1 MVAWAMA
8 LGVMGAPSDV
18 ELPPSTKAW
27 LDAQQ
32 WQFNASEDD
41 QGHLVVNPVQE
52 LAGIVHARGFTLGP
66 TSLLGQEW
74 RTGLVVAQLS
84 RTDGP
89 VRPWQTMET
98 CYQGNELWA
107 KGDGWDIQ
115 YTNSAEGIRQNFL
128 IHQRPTGSGPVMIA
142 LYTDGGSAPRI
153 SSPTAVNLMDAAGHR
168 LFSYR
173 DLKVWDACGNILSAH
188 MEMDPECDQGFRIVV
203 DDQGAHYPILID
215 PVSSTHNVLLTGTVA
230 SGWFGASVST
240 AGDLNGDG
248 YSDVVVSAS
257 QAGNGQAAEGIVYV
271 YYGSPT
277 GIPSTP
283 NVVLESNQ
291 TNAQFGY
298 SVANAGDVNGDGFG
312 DLLIGAPTWESD
324 VAQNQEGAGFIFL
337 GSGTGISTTPD
348 VILQSNTTLHY
359 MGYSVASAGD
369 INNDGYSDVICGA
382 WLAPIPGSNGGAA
395 YVFLGNATGMNTS
408 PVHRLSRDQSGA
420 QFGSAVSGAGDV
432 NGDGYS
438 DIIVGAYRYDLGTA
452 SGTDNGVAY
461 IYHGAPGGLAGGGS
475 NPAPTTT
482 ISPTTATDAYF
493 GWSVSHAGDVNGDGY
508 SDVVISAYRH
518 NIGGPTEEGVVYV
531 FHGSATG
538 INTAPVTTL
547 QGNSPGAWFGRS
559 VSTAGDVNGD
569 GHADIIVGAVTLTN
583 GQNQE
588 GGAYLYLGSPSGVS
602 STTFITYE
610 FNIAGANMGE
620 SVRTAGDINGDGY
633 SDFIVGMRLYGGT
646 GGALVY
652 HGGTYNL
659 AATATTT
666 RYGGQT
672 NGALGCSVAN
682 AGDLNGDGYSDVA
695 VGEYGASNGQA
706 GEGLVHVHYGSS
718 AGIASAPSL
727 TLEANVAGAQFGYNV
742 ASAGDVNGDGYADL
756 VVGAPL
762 SSGTGR
768 AYLYLGSAGGLSTTP
783 ALTWSGTAGSEF
795 GFAVATAGDTD
806 ADGSAEVL
814 VGSPGT
820 DQVFVF
826 QGEHN
831 QLPAT
836 AMVTLASPIAGARFG
851 AAISTAGDVNG
862 DGRSDVIIGAPQF
875 SNGQA
880 GEGAVF
886 IYHGAPGQLNP
897 TVQQQLERNQAGARF
912 GVSVCGAGDYNGDGF
927 YDIAVGADNWTNG
940 QASEGI
946 VFVYQSGPSGV
957 LPATAAGLELNIAG
971 ANLGR
976 SVAEGGDVNG
986 DGYADL
992 VLGMPLLSNGQA
1004 NEGRVYVYF
1013 GSAIGLSGVPQTI
1026 ESNLASALFG
1036 TAVAGGGD
1044 VDGDGYSDIVVG
1056 APGAMSAFTNEGA
1069 MFVHHGNQDRGLDR
1083 LSRQY
1088 QADLVSPLSTNSVD
1102 FDDYDRFG
1110 IGHRARSPIQRTMAK
1125 LHWEVVHEGQPFS
1138 GNPITFSMATTGS
1151 GAAWTMLPL
1160 AGTEI
1165 KELILK
1171 APGFVRYK
1179 WRVRVEYRQNKLIDG
1194 QRFSRWFYGY
1204 ASGIGDI
1211 GILPV
1216 ELLEFTGE
1224 AAAEGNVL
1232 NWTTAT
1238 EQNTARFV
1246 IERAEGG
1253 DQYRSV
1259 GTMDAAGNSQNVRSY
1274 RFLDPITG
1282 TGTSIYRL
1290 RIEDMN
1296 GEQGYSPKVAITRN
1310 TNNVAIWPNPVNDI
1324 MTWSDPGGSA
1334 VEVRVLDVH
1343 GRLVLSADARS
1354 AQLTGP
1360 GLAALAPGSYTFL
1373 LIDAQGGLVGKARF
1387 VK

>member
-41 QGHLVVNPVQE
+41 RGHLVVNPVQE

-142 LYTDGGSAPRI
+142 LYADGGSAPRI
-153 SSPTAVNLMDAAGHR
+153 SSPTAVDLMDAAGHR

-215 PVSSTHNVLLTGTVA
+215 PVSTTQNVLLAGTIPGGA
-230 SGWFGASVST
+230 FGSSVST

-257 QAGNGQAAEGIVYV
+257 QASNGQTLEGLVYV

-277 GIPSTP
+277 GIPTLPSTILEP
-283 NVVLESNQ
+283 NI
-291 TNAQFGY
+291 TGIQFGY
-298 SVANAGDVNGDGFG
+298 SVANAGDVNGDGYG
-312 DLLIGAPTWESD
+312 DLIAGATTYSNG
-324 VAQNQEGAGFIFL
+324 QTNEGACFVFL
-337 GSGTGISTTPD
+337 GSASGIATSPNF
-348 VILQSNTTLHY
+348 ILESNATNHY

-369 INNDGYSDVICGA
+369 INNDGFSDIICGA
-382 WLAPIPGSNGGAA
+382 YLAPLPGTNAGAA
-395 YVFLGNATGMNTS
+395 YVFLGNSSGISTT
-408 PVHRLSRDQSGA
+408 PIHRLSRDQSGA
-420 QFGSAVSGAGDV
+420 QLGSSVSGAGDV
-432 NGDGYS
+432 NGDGFS
-438 DIIVGAYRYDLGTA
+438 DIIIGAFRYDFDTPA
-452 SGTDNGVAY
+452 NTNNGVAY
-461 IYHGAPGGLAGGGS
+461 IYHGGAMGLAGGGF

-482 ISPTTATDAYF
+482 LGPTAAPGANF

-508 SDVVISAYRH
+508 SDVIASAYRH
-518 NIGGPTEEGVVYV
+518 NIGGPAEEGVVYV
-531 FHGSATG
+531 FHGSSTG
-538 INTAPVTTL
+538 VSTTPASTL
-547 QGNSPGAWFGRS
+547 ESNNASAWFGRS

-569 GHADIIVGAVTLTN
+569 GFADILIGAVTYSN
-583 GQNQE
+583 GQAQE
-588 GGAYLYLGSPSGVS
+588 GAAYLYLGAPSGIPS
-602 STTFITYE
+602 APLILYQ
-610 FNIAGANMGE
+610 FNVTGANMGE
-620 SVRTAGDINGDGY
+620 SVRTAGDVNGDGF
-633 SDFIVGMRLYGGT
+633 SDIIVGVRLYSVG
-646 GGALVY
+646 GGAVIY

-695 VGEYGASNGQA
+695 VGEYGASNGQP

-727 TLEANVAGAQFGYNV
+727 TLEANVAGAQFGYSV

-851 AAISTAGDVNG
+851 AAVSTAGDVNG

-875 SNGQA
+875 SNGQV

-1044 VDGDGYSDIVVG
+1044 VDGDGYSDIMVG

-1160 AGTEI
+1160 TGTEI

-1171 APGFVRYK
+1171 DPGFVRYK

-1216 ELLEFTGE
+1216 ELVDFTGE
-1224 AAAEGNVL
+1224 AAMDGNVL
-1232 NWTTAT
+1232 HWTTAT

-1246 IERAEGG
+1246 IERAVGE
-1253 DQYRSV
+1253 DRYMPV

-1274 RFLDPITG
+1274 RFLDPING
-1282 TGTSIYRL
+1282 TGTFIYRL

-1296 GEQGYSPKVAITRN
+1296 GGQGYSPKVAITRN

-1324 MTWSDPGGSA
+1324 MTWSDPEGSA
-1334 VEVRVLDVH
+1334 VEAHVLDVH

-1387 VK
+1387 MK